1 MTEKPKLLLL
11 EDNAAQVDLIIDS
24 LSDDFDVTWVA
35 NQEQLEEIISDE
47 FDVIVTDVSI
57 KDSDKTGYE
66 MIDDFRRNIKITRT
80 PIVVYS
86 AKVNIADIEK
96 EQGKLFFAYVDK
108 GEKVMGDEL
117 LEKCLEASKEKQN
130 MISWNVFQGYFEKI
144 GKVDAEL
151 DRNDIGKLEFHG
163 ILEVN
168 TVNDLL
174 EQLKKDDLDQD
185 LWLIL
190 DELIWDLY
198 HKFSNKEKE

>member
-11 EDNAAQVDLIIDS
+11 EDNKAQVDLIIDS
-24 LSDDFDVTWVA
+24 LNDDFDVKWVS
-35 NQEQLEEIISDE
+35 NQKELEEFISDE

-80 PIVVYS
+80 PIVIYS
-86 AKVNIADIEK
+86 AKVNIEGIEK

-130 MISWNVFQGYFEKI
+130 MVSWNVFQGYFEKI
-144 GKVDAEL
+144 GKVEAEL
-151 DRNDIGKLEFHG
+151 DRNDVGNLEFHG
-163 ILEVN
+163 IFGVN
-168 TVNDLL
+168 TVKDLL
-174 EQLKKDDLDQD
+174 EQLKKDDQD
-185 LWLIL
+185 LGLNL

-198 HKFSNKEKE
+198 HKFSNEEKE

>member
-1 MTEKPKLLLL
+1 MTEKPKLLLFDDD
-11 EDNAAQVDLIIDS
+11 ERTADLIIDS
-24 LSDDFDVTWVA
+24 LENEFNVIWVSK
-35 NQEQLEEIISDE
+35 QEELEDIISDE

-57 KDSDKTGYE
+57 KDSEKTGYE
-66 MIDDFRRNIKITRT
+66 LIDDFRRNIKITRT

-96 EQGKLFFAYVDK
+96 EQGKLFFAYIDK

-130 MISWNVFQGYFEKI
+130 MVSWNVFQRYFENI

-163 ILEVN
+163 IFDVN
-168 TVNDLL
+168 TVKNLL

-198 HKFSNKEKE
+198 HKFSNE